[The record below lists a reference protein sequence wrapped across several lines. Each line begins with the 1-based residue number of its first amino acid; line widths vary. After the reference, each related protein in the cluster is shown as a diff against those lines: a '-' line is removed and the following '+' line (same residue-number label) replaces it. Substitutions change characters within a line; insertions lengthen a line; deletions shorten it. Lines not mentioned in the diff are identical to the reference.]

1 MGQKNFL
8 APAEIAAFC
17 TEVGVKKVAIPKPK
31 AFVLAILAGA
41 FIGFAAFGSNMAA
54 HNLLADPAT
63 FGLGRC
69 LAGIIFTVG
78 LIMVIVAGAELFT
91 GNTLITVGVLEKR
104 VTWGA
109 MLQNWVLIWI
119 GNLVGSVLIAY
130 LVTSTSLLSSSG
142 SVLGA
147 MTIKIAV
154 GKVGL
159 DFLPAIFLGILCNWL
174 VCIAVWMSFSAQ
186 DVIGKAFACVFPIW
200 LFVCSGFEHSVANMT
215 YIPMGLFAKMNETWA
230 EAAIALGV
238 SPEQLDGLTW
248 GSMMVDNLLPV
259 TIGNI
264 IGGAFFVGTLYW
276 FSFLQKKKE
285 A

>member
-17 TEVGVKKVAIPKPK
+17 TEVGVKKVAIPKGK
-31 AFVLAILAGA
+31 AFALAILAGA
-41 FIGFAAFGSNMAA
+41 FIGFAAYGSNMAA

-69 LAGIIFTVG
+69 LAGIIFTAG
-78 LIMVIVAGAELFT
+78 LVMVIVGGAELFT
-91 GNTLITVGVLEKR
+91 GNTLITCGVLDKK

-109 MLQNWVLIWI
+109 MLQNWVLVWI

-130 LVTSTSLLSSSG
+130 LVASTSLFSSSG
-142 SVLGA
+142 GLLGA

-174 VCIAVWMSFSAQ
+174 VCMAVWMSFSAQ
-186 DVIGKAFACVFPIW
+186 DVIGKMFACVFPIW

-215 YIPMGLFAKMNETWA
+215 YIPMGIFAKANEVWA
-230 EAAIALGV
+230 EAAMSIGV
-238 SPEQLDGLTW
+238 TADQLNGLNW
-248 GSMMVDNLLPV
+248 GSMFVDNLLPV

-264 IGGAFFVGTLYW
+264 IGGAFFVGTIYW
-276 FSFLQKKKE
+276 FSFLKKKKE

>member
-1 MGQKNFL
+1 MAQKNFL
-8 APAEIAAFC
+8 TPAEIAEFS
-17 TEVGVKKVAIPKPK
+17 TNVGVNKTSIPRSKSF
-31 AFVLAILAGA
+31 ALAILAGA

-54 HNLLADPAT
+54 HNLLANPET

-69 LAGIIFTVG
+69 MAGIIFTVG
-78 LIMVIVAGAELFT
+78 LVMVIVGGAELFT
-91 GNTLITVGVLEKR
+91 GNTLITTSVLNKK

-109 MLQNWVLIWI
+109 MFRNWGWIWV
-119 GNLVGSVLIAY
+119 GNLVGSVLVAY
-130 LVTSTSLLSSSG
+130 LTTHTSLCSSSANL
-142 SVLGA
+142 LGA

-174 VCIAVWMSFSAQ
+174 VCMAVWMSFSAQ
-186 DVIGKAFACVFPIW
+186 DVIGKMFACVFPIW

-215 YIPMGLFAKMNETWA
+215 YIPMGIFAKANSAWA
-230 EAAIALGV
+230 EAAMAVGV
-238 SPEQLDGLTW
+238 TPEQLDGLNW
-248 GSMMVDNLLPV
+248 GSMFIDNLLPV

-264 IGGAFFVGTLYW
+264 IGGALFVATFYW
-276 FSFLQKKKE
+276 FSFLRKKE